1 MTSRR
6 TFLSAVGATAATVA
20 APRFANAQ
28 GARKLALYAN
38 VGPVLTHYD
47 VDLANADL
55 TAT

>member
-28 GARKLALYAN
+28 GARKLVLYAN

-47 VDLANADL
+47 SMWR
-55 TAT
+55 TRH